1 MTKAQQTQEKII
13 RFAIR
18 TFCEKGYDGTS
29 TKEIS
34 EMSGVSEATLFKY
47 FRSKD
52 NLFRII
58 LDDLIQYF
66 KHQSEGE
73 VMKIIEDSREDTYT
87 LLKNVVENRLLFT
100 EKNDL
105 ALKIL
110 IQEGLINDKL
120 KNLIETQVWPTI
132 TSTISRIFEDGIRK
146 GDIRDLPIEY
156 LTIQYMSTMAAPI
169 AASYLSSS
177 YNISMRSE
185 LVRQQFEF
193 FYQGI
198 STRPNSQ

>member
-1 MTKAQQTQEKII
+1 MPKAQQTQEKII
-13 RFAIR
+13 HFAIR

-34 EMSGVSEATLFKY
+34 EMSGISEATLFKY

-105 ALKIL
+105 ASKIL
-110 IQEGLINDKL
+110 IQVG
-120 KNLIETQVWPTI
+120 
-132 TSTISRIFEDGIRK
+132 
-146 GDIRDLPIEY
+146 
-156 LTIQYMSTMAAPI
+156 
-169 AASYLSSS
+169 
-177 YNISMRSE
+177 
-185 LVRQQFEF
+185 
-193 FYQGI
+193 
-198 STRPNSQ
+198 